1 MQRLEQWLP
10 SLGACGA
17 PWECLGV
24 GGRRRAEGLGAPRG
38 AGRAQGLRSG
48 PRGRLQRVLTL
59 AKISPLLKTERGE
72 RFLALKK
79 RWNFF

>member
-10 SLGACGA
+10 SPGACGA

-38 AGRAQGLRSG
+38 AGRAQGLRSAWA
-48 PRGRLQRVLTL
+48 PAARPHPCKDQS
-59 AKISPLLKTERGE
+59 A
-72 RFLALKK
+72 A
-79 RWNFF
+79 